1 MTLARPDSG
10 RTSEVERLGMN
21 YSKWEASPSWQQGVR
36 LAAEVE
42 SSLTPGDSPPCTL
55 CLGEG
60 NPLPANPS
68 LISWWGLYLTHVLA
82 SVLAGLLWGQFAD
95 QQGLQE
101 LAHEILVT
109 VEGAEGIL
117 GSRRGG
123 GDLMTS
129 TSACALAHGVQGSS
143 AETLCASHLGTIR
156 ACHERPKC
164 SLSPHLWADP
174 SVHGSHCGATCVSA

>member
-10 RTSEVERLGMN
+10 KASEVERLGMN
-21 YSKWEASPSWQQGVR
+21 HSKWEASPSWQQGVR

-42 SSLTPGDSPPCTL
+42 SSLTPGDSSPCTL
-55 CLGEG
+55 CLGER

-68 LISWWGLYLTHVLA
+68 LISWWGLCLTHVLA

-101 LAHEILVT
+101 LAHEILVA

-123 GDLMTS
+123 GDLVTS
-129 TSACALAHGVQGSS
+129 TSACALAQGV
-143 AETLCASHLGTIR
+143 
-156 ACHERPKC
+156 
-164 SLSPHLWADP
+164 
-174 SVHGSHCGATCVSA
+174 